1 MEYMY
6 ILYVNVF
13 VHINICKY
21 LVVIYLMAL
30 LYVIV

>member
-21 LVVIYLMAL
+21 VVVMCLMTL
-30 LYVIV
+30 LYLII